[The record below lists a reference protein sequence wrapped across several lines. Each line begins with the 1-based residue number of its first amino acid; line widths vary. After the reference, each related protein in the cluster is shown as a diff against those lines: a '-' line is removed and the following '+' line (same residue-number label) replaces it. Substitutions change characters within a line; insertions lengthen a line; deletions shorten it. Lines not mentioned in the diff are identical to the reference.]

1 MPINIV
7 LENVRASYLS
17 LFTAKAFKPGDKE
30 KYSATAIMDK
40 AKNVA
45 AIKLVQATIKAVG
58 DEKWGAGKWPKLKG
72 TCLHEGTERRDPQK
86 YPDSDGYPDGYGP
99 GCMYLSASTDK
110 RISVVDRDLTPIGAE
125 DLKVYSGC
133 YINMSVQIYA
143 MDDKKHPEYG
153 KGIYASL
160 RTVQFV
166 RKGEA
171 FGAGPADPTKEFK
184 ALPAEDDASAGDP
197 ALE

>member
-30 KYSATAIMDK
+30 KFSATAIMDK
-40 AKNVA
+40 VKNA
-45 AIKLVQATIKAVG
+45 EAIKLVQRTIKAVG
-58 DEKWGAGKWPKLKG
+58 DEQWGAGKWPKLKG

-86 YPDSDGYPDGYGP
+86 YPDTDGYPDGYGP
-99 GCMYLSASTDK
+99 GCMYLTASTDK
-110 RISVVDRDLTPIGAE
+110 RVAVVNRDLTPITKE
-125 DLKVYSGC
+125 DLTVYSGC
-133 YINMSVQIYA
+133 YINMSIQIYA
-143 MDDKKHPEYG
+143 SDNKLHPEYG
-153 KGIYASL
+153 KGIYAAL

-171 FGAGPADPTKEFK
+171 FGSAPADPNKEFK
-184 ALPAEDDASAGDP
+184 ALPAEDASAGDP